1 MQTLTLRPPR
11 RSSGANPPLH
21 NWDADIAVIRSSVTR
36 LARDE
41 GRDVV
46 VVMHAHAGL
55 AGSQGLEG
63 LDKKSCSERGWK
75 GGVVRLV
82 YICAYMFAEEWTQVP
97 PGTGGGLVS
106 APFAFWRMCVLQRKG
121 F

>member
-1 MQTLTLRPPR
+1 M
-11 RSSGANPPLH
+11 
-21 NWDADIAVIRSSVTR
+21 IRASVTR

-46 VVMHAHAGL
+46 VVMHGHAGL
-55 AGSQGLEG
+55 AGSQGLQG

-82 YICAYMFAEEWTQVP
+82 YVCAFMFAEGWTQVP
-97 PGTGGGLVS
+97 PGTGNGLVS
-106 APFAFWRMCVLQRKG
+106 FQPLSKFISSREEFADVLRMS
-121 F
+121 